1 MPGFAST
8 VTFLDKLQGIVIVHQ
23 DFDDMLLFFAF
34 PCFRLMGFS
43 PLYQGVY

>member
-1 MPGFAST
+1 MPSYASG

-23 DFDDMLLFFAF
+23 DFGKHVAFLCVSLYLLT
-34 PCFRLMGFS
+34 GFS